1 MLDLKTSPSI
11 LSLYHSVQ
19 VITFRGV
26 VKKRIFYS
34 QADLDPE
41 DPSNRKIPENY
52 VSSKLSG
59 IARQFQKFKSQN
71 WEQRT

>member
-26 VKKRIFYS
+26 VKNGYFTVRLTVRGGGVS
-34 QADLDPE
+34 HLGPD
-41 DPSNRKIPENY
+41 RK
-52 VSSKLSG
+52 
-59 IARQFQKFKSQN
+59 QM
-71 WEQRT
+71 